1 MNIIDEKEFE
11 SINQEITEEQIM
23 QEELDRFNQIKQG
36 FIDNKPNNL
45 PTEIENEIQT
55 PNSLTQNSIVE
66 NVNSETNM
74 SEEHPTGDELIQ
86 KLTPSELL
94 ALEQKVE
101 DAIKTI
107 FDPEI
112 PVNIW
117 ELGLIYDISIT
128 HSKEAV
134 VLMTLTAPNCPEAG
148 GIPIEVEKKVKEIP
162 EILNCKAILTFDPA
176 WDMNRMSEVAK
187 FELGML

>member
-23 QEELDRFNQIKQG
+23 QEELDRFNQIKQS
-36 FIDNKPNNL
+36 FIDNKAHNLTNYVHYEDNNISNKEL
-45 PTEIENEIQT
+45 ILDDKKDEII
-55 PNSLTQNSIVE
+55 S
-66 NVNSETNM
+66 
-74 SEEHPTGDELIQ
+74 GDELIQ
-86 KLTPSELL
+86 KLTPTELIE
-94 ALEQKVE
+94 LEQKVE

-162 EILNCKAILTFDPA
+162 EILNCKAILTFEPA
-176 WDMNRMSEVAK
+176 WDMSRMSEVAK

>member
-1 MNIIDEKEFE
+1 MKIIDEIEFE
-11 SINQEITEEQIM
+11 NINKVLTEEEIM
-23 QEELDRFNQIKQG
+23 QEELDKFNQIKQG
-36 FIDNKPNNL
+36 FIDNKANTLHNG
-45 PTEIENEIQT
+45 IEN
-55 PNSLTQNSIVE
+55 NSNE
-66 NVNSETNM
+66 NVAKIDDTKSTSTKEIK
-74 SEEHPTGDELIQ
+74 SSDELIAE
-86 KLTPSELL
+86 LTPSELL

-162 EILNCKAILTFDPA
+162 EILDCKAILTFDPA
-176 WDMNRMSEVAK
+176 WDMSRMSEVAK